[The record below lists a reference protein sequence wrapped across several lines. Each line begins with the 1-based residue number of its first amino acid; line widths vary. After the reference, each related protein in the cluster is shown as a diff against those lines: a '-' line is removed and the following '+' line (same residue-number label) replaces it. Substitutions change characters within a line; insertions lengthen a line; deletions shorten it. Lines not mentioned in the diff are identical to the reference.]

1 MSTILYPSPIV
12 GPIHSRRLG
21 ISLGVNVNP
30 GDGKI
35 CTFDCIYCE
44 VGFNASHRPA
54 QPRPSRAHIAECLE
68 AKLAGMRGQGAAL
81 DVITFSGNG
90 EPTGHPDFLGIMQ
103 DTIRL
108 RNSYYPGAKVSVLT
122 NSTFAH
128 RPDVH
133 RALLMADNN
142 IMKLDTV
149 CAEYIGMVDRPTQP
163 SYSVESIIEQ
173 MCSFNGH
180 VIIQTMFMKGTDSQ
194 GRSVDNTSD
203 RFVTPWLEALR
214 RIGPSEVM
222 IYTID
227 RETPCGTLL
236 KATPHELDGI
246 RDRVAA
252 EGIACIA
259 AY

>member
-1 MSTILYPSPIV
+1 MPTILYPSPIV

-30 GDGKI
+30 NDGKI

-44 VGFNASHRPA
+44 VGYNAQRRSSL
-54 QPRPSRAHIAECLE
+54 PRPSRRHIAECLE
-68 AKLAGMRGQGAAL
+68 AKLAEMKAQGASL

-90 EPTGHPDFLGIMQ
+90 EPTGHPDFLGIME
-103 DTIRL
+103 DTVSL
-108 RNSYYPGAKVSVLT
+108 RNRYYPEAKVSVLT
-122 NSTFAH
+122 NSTLAH

-133 RALLMADNN
+133 RALMLADNN

-149 CAEYIGMVDRPTQP
+149 CDDYITRVDRPTQP
-163 SYSVESIIEQ
+163 SYRAADIIREMQ
-173 MCSFNGH
+173 SFGGH
-180 VIIQTMFMKGTDSQ
+180 VTVQTMFMHGTDDL
-194 GRSVDNTSD
+194 GRDVSNTSD
-203 RFVTPWLEALR
+203 RFVTPWIEALK
-214 RIGPSEVM
+214 RIRPAEVM
-222 IYTID
+222 VYTID
-227 RETPCGTLL
+227 RDTPCPTLL
-236 KATPHELDGI
+236 KATPAELNGI